1 MSDKI
6 DISVAYALPEQNFW
20 QNITVEAGTTA
31 RKAIELSGVL
41 QHFPDLDPKTLAIGI
56 FALPIKADQVLVAGD
71 RVEIYRALLVDP
83 KTVPR
88 KAKSKA
94 KSTAKS

>member
-1 MSDKI
+1 MM
-6 DISVAYALPEQNFW
+6 VA
-20 QNITVEAGTTA
+20 VGTTA
-31 RKAIELSGVL
+31 RQAIEKSGVL
-41 QHFPDLDPKTLAIGI
+41 ERFADLDLEQLSIGI
-56 FALPIKADQVLVAGD
+56 YAMPAKLDKVLEHGD

-94 KSTAKS
+94 KA